1 MVDTL
6 NRVHTWAVVFVVA
19 AASVAVVAAEASLV
33 VVQDIVADT
42 ALDIQVE
49 MEVDTAYT
57 SS

>member
-1 MVDTL
+1 
-6 NRVHTWAVVFVVA
+6 VA
-19 AASVAVVAAEASLV
+19 AAPVAVVAAEASLV